1 MESNFYD
8 VFPKKKI
15 LIGMLHLAG
24 KNHLE
29 RVDRAIEE
37 MTIYR
42 EEGFDGA
49 IVEDFHGELQD
60 VISVLSKAN
69 DLGLNKGPFAV
80 GVNVLNDPY
89 IAFELADKYGATF
102 IQFDTIQA
110 SPGDRY
116 NPKRFNEKLHISL
129 RKKYSE
135 ICIFGG
141 VRFKYIPETGN
152 SLEDDIA
159 DGMYKADAIVTTGE
173 GTGIETPTQK
183 LRDFR
188 KIMGTF
194 PFIDGAGVNDKNIRE
209 QIEIVDGAVIGSY
222 LKNYDTEAQIQ
233 RERVRRI
240 VDLVGIKT

>member
-8 VFPKKKI
+8 VSPRKKL

-24 KNHLE
+24 KDHLE

-69 DLGLNKGPFAV
+69 DFELNKGPFAV
-80 GVNVLNDPY
+80 GVNVLNDPF

-110 SPGDRY
+110 SPRDEN
-116 NPKRFNEKLHISL
+116 NPKRFNEKLYMSL
-129 RKKYSE
+129 RKKFPE
-135 ICIFGG
+135 ICILGG
-141 VRFKYIPETGN
+141 VRFKYIPKTGR

-194 PFIDGAGVNDKNIRE
+194 PLIDGAGVNDRNIRE
-209 QIEIVDGAVIGSY
+209 QMSIVNGTIVGSY
-222 LKNYDTEAQIQ
+222 LKDGDTQAKVK
-233 RERVRRI
+233 RERVKKLA
-240 VDLVGIKT
+240 DLAR